1 MSTAA
6 VTPTPPTQ
14 VTVATA
20 QPTSQRANLANIY
33 RPVGPKLIQSGLNA
47 SPGQYINL
55 SQVVDLSLP
64 IRGIRIKYQGRCV
77 VGTSGMASTTPEG
90 FLNMLSNIVIQ
101 GTNARQKGNV
111 TLWTIDLASLYGFL
125 HLISSDA
132 AAFYSINSGDGK
144 GEVQLKSPGVPY
156 SLNTADDNTYNPT
169 GATGTYDYRIVID
182 LPFYPFA
189 SNAFG
194 THPHWVPAFLVRNEE
209 WKDSLQL
216 QFTFVASP
224 GAAVA
229 GPLGTGAAGT
239 TLAFTAYG
247 SGTGTP
253 TLDVYSLPIEM
264 GLTLKDQVLP
274 GVISRVVTSV
284 GNPLQSAGTGVT
296 LLNMQKQSTPRVFV
310 KIGVGTVPPIMSSLS
325 DTNVTAIGIL
335 LGSNRNV
342 RNVVDWYAHKAE
354 AYDAYQR
361 KGIQGYL
368 ELDFM
373 DSGDPDSAYPGQNIG
388 DGSTF
393 TLSAN
398 VAGVA
403 NGQGIILQEQVLHT
417 PTGPLYTY

>member
-14 VTVATA
+14 VTVATT
-20 QPTSQRANLANIY
+20 QPTSQRANLANLY
-33 RPVGPKLIQSGLNA
+33 RPVGPKIIQTGLNA
-47 SPGQYINL
+47 LPGAFINL

-64 IRGIRIKYQGRCV
+64 IRGVRIVYKGRCV
-77 VGTSGMASTTPEG
+77 VGTAGMASTTPEG

-111 TLWTIDLASLYGFL
+111 TLWTIDLASLYGFA
-125 HLISSDA
+125 HLISSDSA
-132 AAFYSINSGDGK
+132 AYYSINAQAAA
-144 GEVQLKSPGVPY
+144 GEVQLNPPSTPY
-156 SLNTADDNTYNPT
+156 AFNTTAQNTYNPT
-169 GATGTYDYRIVID
+169 GTVGTYDYRVVID
-182 LPFYPFA
+182 LPFFPFS
-189 SNAFG
+189 SNVFG

-216 QFTFVASP
+216 QFTFPLSP
-224 GAAVA
+224 GGAVA

-239 TLAFTAYG
+239 TLTFSSYG
-247 SGTGTP
+247 SGAGTP

-274 GVISRVVTSV
+274 GVLSRVTTAVSGALQAA
-284 GNPLQSAGTGVT
+284 GNGVT

-310 KIGVGTVPPIMSSLS
+310 KSGVGTVPPFFTSLS
-325 DTNVTAIGIL
+325 DTNITAIGIL

-342 RNVVDWYAHKAE
+342 RNVVDWFAHKAL
-354 AYDAYQR
+354 AYDDYQR
-361 KGIQGYL
+361 PQIQGYL

-393 TLSAN
+393 TVTGN
-398 VAGVA
+398 VGGVA
-403 NGQGIILQEQVLHT
+403 NGQGIFMQEQVLHT